1 MSQVHDK
8 FSFQKIRKKETL
20 IVIKNDALPTSSNIL
35 NFIMQFSWMLV
46 FFAGENSNL
55 GIVKRLNL
63 Y

>member
-8 FSFQKIRKKETL
+8 LSSQKIRKKETL
-20 IVIKNDALPTSSNIL
+20 IVIKNDALPTSSNRL
-35 NFIMQFSWMLV
+35 NFIMQFSWMSV